1 MFYPLISI
9 SGQEQFVA
17 FEPKREPMKDPL
29 NISMFTGTS
38 IAQKNTN
45 NQGYWYGLYTDY
57 MLVETPRLWYFGL
70 AALAVNSQFQS
81 NDLRNSYEGDANAL
95 GAGIALG
102 KYSYFVLPT
111 YDSYTGANL
120 LIKRELDVGEG
131 ISVSGNS
138 IGKYSM
144 TQSDLILSGELNIN
158 LLKIPKGEK
167 DTSQYNPKLFPKTQ
181 LRLIFQESLRSDKS
195 SFWNN
200 NPIVESLIW
209 NKAAYTGEIRQSLY
223 RIGTYDFSVE
233 PKIITSY
240 SYYKGNQSHW
250 LTGGMEIGLR
260 REWKE
265 DFFSLYFLIKRQIG
279 NFQENLND
287 TQFLL
292 GINFSPSNLK
302 IKKK

>member
-1 MFYPLISI
+1 MFYPLIFI
-9 SGQEQFVA
+9 SGQEQAVLL
-17 FEPKREPMKDPL
+17 EPKRAPMKDPL
-29 NISMFTGTS
+29 NISLFTGTS

-70 AALAVNSQFQS
+70 AALAVNSQFKN
-81 NDLRNSYEGDANAL
+81 NDLTSSYEGTAYAL
-95 GAGIALG
+95 GGGIAFG
-102 KYSYFVLPT
+102 KYSYFVLPKH
-111 YDSYTGANL
+111 DSYTGANV
-120 LIKRELDVGEG
+120 LIKREQDIGEG
-131 ISVSGNS
+131 LSVSGNS
-138 IGKYSM
+138 VGRYSM
-144 TQSDLILSGELNIN
+144 NQSDLILSGELNIS

-167 DTSQYNPKLFPKTQ
+167 DTSRYNPKLFPKTQ
-181 LRLIFQESLRSDKS
+181 LRLIFQESLGTEKT
-195 SFWNN
+195 SFWND
-200 NPIVESLIW
+200 NPIAESLVW

-223 RIGTYDFSVE
+223 RLGNYNLSVE

-250 LTGGMEIGLR
+250 LTGGMEIGIR

-265 DFFSLYFLIKRQIG
+265 DFFSLYFLVKKQVG

-292 GINFSPSNLK
+292 GVNFSPSNLK
-302 IKKK
+302 INK